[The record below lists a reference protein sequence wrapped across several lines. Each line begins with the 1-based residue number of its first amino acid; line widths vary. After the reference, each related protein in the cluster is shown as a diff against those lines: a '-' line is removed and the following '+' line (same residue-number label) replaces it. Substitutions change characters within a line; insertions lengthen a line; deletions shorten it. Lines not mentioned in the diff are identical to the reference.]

1 MCGIAGI
8 LSSPGVGAV
17 AFEDL
22 RRMIALLE
30 HRGPDGY
37 GFFRDG
43 LVGLA
48 SARLSIVDLA
58 GGFQPIHNE
67 DRSIWLTFN
76 GEIFNFVELRRDLV
90 SRGHRFYT
98 ACDSEVIVH
107 AFEEHGPLAWQMLN
121 GQFAIALWDA
131 KRRQLWLVRDRLGIH
146 PIHFARAGRSVVFGS
161 EAKALFASG
170 LVEPSFDASG
180 LAQVFTRWSAAAPA
194 TVFRD
199 VRQVRPGTAIC
210 IDAEDLGETE
220 HVYWTPRLD
229 GDPALATLSDDGAAD
244 ALDDLLRTSVRL
256 RLQADVPVGAYLSG
270 GLDSSVVA
278 SLVRTADS
286 SPLSTFSVRFDDPAF
301 DETVDQRRMAAL
313 LGTEHHEVVCGAP
326 EIQDALPEV
335 VWHCESPLLRTAP
348 APLYLLSGLVR
359 DNGMKVVLTG
369 EGADEL
375 LAGYNIF
382 KEDKVRRFWA
392 REPASRVRPGLLA
405 RLHPEVAG
413 GQVRDSE
420 LWQRFFGRRLT
431 ETDHPFYSHMI
442 RWENTAWTARVLAP
456 DVRAAVDLERM
467 NREAALELPGG
478 WSELTP
484 LARAQWLEIQTFM
497 SSYLLSCQGD
507 RVALGHGV
515 EVRYPFLDPAVVDFC
530 LALPGHL
537 KMPGLRDKV
546 TLRRLASRSLPPEIW
561 RRPKVPYRA
570 PTTSALFRHPEPDY
584 MGELLS
590 EEAIARVGLADAKA
604 AGVLVSKARRQ
615 GGRMSGE
622 REEMALVGLITLQ
635 LLGHRYGEDLGRR
648 VREGAA
654 RFDESRVRVLEDAS
668 AEAGAVPALEGGS

>member
-8 LSSPGVGAV
+8 LSSPGAGPV
-17 AFEDL
+17 AFDDL
-22 RRMIALLE
+22 RRMIALLD

-43 LVGLA
+43 SVGLA

-67 DRSIWLTFN
+67 DRSLWLTFN

-98 ACDSEVIVH
+98 ASDSEVIVH
-107 AFEEHGPLAWQMLN
+107 AFEEHGPLAWRMLN

-131 KRRQLWLVRDRLGIH
+131 RRRQLWLVRDRLGIH
-146 PIHFARAGRSVVFGS
+146 PIHFARAGTQVVFGS
-161 EAKALFASG
+161 ESKALFASG
-170 LVEPSFDASG
+170 LIDPSFDASG
-180 LAQVFTRWSAAAPA
+180 LAEVFTRWSAAAPA
-194 TVFRD
+194 TVFKG
-199 VRQVRPGTAIC
+199 VRQVRPGTAMC
-210 IDAEDLGETE
+210 IDAEDLRETE
-220 HVYWTPRLD
+220 HVYWTPRLG
-229 GDPALATLSDDGAAD
+229 GDPALATLSKDEAAD
-244 ALDDLLRTSVRL
+244 ALGDLLRDSVRL

-278 SLVRTADS
+278 GMVRTADS
-286 SPLSTFSVRFDDPAF
+286 SPLSTFSVRFEDPAF
-301 DETVDQRRMAAL
+301 DETVDQRRMATL
-313 LGTEHHEVVCGAP
+313 LGTEHHEVVCGAR
-326 EIQDALPEV
+326 EIQEALPEV

-348 APLYLLSGLVR
+348 APLYVLSKLVR

-392 REPASRVRPGLLA
+392 REPASRVRPALLA

-413 GQVRDSE
+413 GQVRESQ
-420 LWQRFFGRRLT
+420 LWQRFFARRLT
-431 ETDHPFYSHMI
+431 ETDHPFYSHLI

-467 NREAALELPGG
+467 NDEAALELPGG

-484 LARAQWLEIQTFM
+484 LARAQWLEIRTFM

-515 EVRYPFLDPAVVDFC
+515 EVRYPFLDPHVVDFC
-530 LALPGHL
+530 LALPGRL

-570 PTTSALFRHPEPDY
+570 PTTSALFGPEPDY
-584 MGELLS
+584 IGDLLS
-590 EEAIARVGLADAKA
+590 EEAIARVGLADPKA
-604 AGVLVSKARRQ
+604 TGSLVSKARRQ

-635 LLGHRYGEDLGRR
+635 LLGHQYGEDLGRR

-654 RFDESRVRVLEDAS
+654 RFDESRVMVFEDAS
-668 AEAGAVPALEGGS
+668 ADTGMIPAMDGGS